1 MQKTQVWSLGRK
13 DLLEKEMATTPV
25 FLPGE
30 FHGQRSLVCYSPSCC
45 KELDTTEWLT
55 LTKWS
60 GDQARLPRTHKPRQP
75 LSLTPAALSGVQ
87 PLRTGPHFL
96 GGTPLLQTMLMLNP
110 FLYLFHCKHKHFLVS
125 LHPKNSTEGLTHSSC
140 SQSLFQLTGLS
151 RQAPSLL
158 WSPAPPHSFLWLLH
172 QTDSRACSTCFSH
185 NWLCDPIDYSPLG
198 SSVHGISHV
207 HGMEW
212 VAMPSSRGSS

>member
-1 MQKTQVWSLGRK
+1 MVWYWGNCLCHQKFHINSFIDKGS
-13 DLLEKEMATTPV
+13 MADESIPMI
-25 FLPGE
+25 LHGE
-30 FHGQRSLVCYSPSCC
+30 
-45 KELDTTEWLT
+45 
-55 LTKWS
+55 
-60 GDQARLPRTHKPRQP
+60 
-75 LSLTPAALSGVQ
+75 AAAVDVV
-87 PLRTGPHFL
+87 
-96 GGTPLLQTMLMLNP
+96 NP